1 MKSTRK
7 TEITTVKMYNL
18 INSFKKNTYE
28 HFFFSLKESDT
39 ISADDVIELRLRWIS
54 SYETIK
60 PRHVG
65 LGLRGRRKTT
75 GGVGQSDVLG
85 PTATSDKA
93 D

>member
-1 MKSTRK
+1 MKT
-7 TEITTVKMYNL
+7 
-18 INSFKKNTYE
+18 
-28 HFFFSLKESDT
+28 FFLSLKESGT
-39 ISADDVIELRLRWIS
+39 VSADDVIELRLRWIS
-54 SYETIK
+54 SYEAIK

-65 LGLRGRRKTT
+65 QELRGRRGAT